1 MADEAAYGAVL
12 DRPAGELS
20 TGRPIDAPSIVADAA
35 HERIPRPP
43 VGSPLPRCPEI
54 DCVRHILSPAEIAL
68 AELRSA
74 EVGVGAD
81 RVLVTQGL
89 LDEEAY
95 LRVLTRQLRIVFE
108 PLDDQPRD
116 ACPLNGERLLQAAEL
131 GMLPL
136 STPAGI
142 KIVVAP
148 RSSTVRNLFRVLG
161 QRSDVTHRMHITTNA
176 RLNRFIVTRGGADVA
191 YRAAESL
198 RAEKPELSAG
208 TGRNGTIATATGVA
222 VIAMLALL
230 ENGVAAIAVE
240 LILGAIFLAWTAL
253 RMLGIFYAEPVRAK
267 PEPITEKQLP
277 LYSVVVALYRES
289 AAVGDLVEALSRLNY
304 PLEKLDI
311 KLVLEPDDHETRA
324 TVDAMNLTAP
334 FEIII
339 APAAHPKTKPKALNA
354 ALPFCRG
361 EFLAIYDAEDRPEPD
376 QLRLAL
382 EAFVAGDE
390 RLACVQARL
399 TIDNT
404 SDSWLTRLF
413 TAEYAG
419 LFDVFLP
426 GLAAWRLPL
435 PLGGSSNHF
444 RTSVLRKT
452 GAWDPY
458 NVTEDADLG
467 MRISRLG
474 YRTAVIRST
483 TYEEAPAR
491 IKPWLKQR
499 TRWIKGW
506 VQTWLVH
513 MRSPRRLRREL
524 GWVGFSVFQ
533 LLVGG
538 TVLAA
543 LVHSLFVAQLLW
555 EFAGAAAGSDSAAL
569 RSFGFHVTALLVGY
583 MAFILLGLVGLSRRR
598 LLGCAWAL
606 MLVPVYWILLSI
618 AAWRA
623 LFQLV
628 RDPYRWEKTEHG
640 LARSSRL
647 AQQITPDCAEA
658 AKLTHM

>member
-1 MADEAAYGAVL
+1 
-12 DRPAGELS
+12 
-20 TGRPIDAPSIVADAA
+20 
-35 HERIPRPP
+35 
-43 VGSPLPRCPEI
+43 
-54 DCVRHILSPAEIAL
+54 
-68 AELRSA
+68 
-74 EVGVGAD
+74 
-81 RVLVTQGL
+81 
-89 LDEEAY
+89 
-95 LRVLTRQLRIVFE
+95 
-108 PLDDQPRD
+108 
-116 ACPLNGERLLQAAEL
+116 
-131 GMLPL
+131 
-136 STPAGI
+136 
-142 KIVVAP
+142 
-148 RSSTVRNLFRVLG
+148 
-161 QRSDVTHRMHITTNA
+161 
-176 RLNRFIVTRGGADVA
+176 
-191 YRAAESL
+191 
-198 RAEKPELSAG
+198 
-208 TGRNGTIATATGVA
+208 
-222 VIAMLALL
+222 MLALL
-230 ENGVAAIAVE
+230 ANGVTAIAIE
-240 LILGAIFLAWTAL
+240 LMLGAIFLAWTAL
-253 RMLGIFYAEPVRAK
+253 RLLGIFNAEPVRAE
-267 PEPITEKQLP
+267 PEPVAEKNLP
-277 LYSVVVALYRES
+277 TYSIVVALYRES
-289 AAVGDLVEALSRLNY
+289 AAVGELVEALGRLNY
-304 PLEKLDI
+304 PIEKLDI
-311 KLVLEPDDHETRA
+311 KLVLEPDDLETRA
-324 TVDAMNLTAP
+324 TIDAMNLTEP
-334 FEIII
+334 FEVVI

-382 EAFVAGDE
+382 DAFVAGDE

-444 RTSVLRKT
+444 RTSILRKT

-513 MRSPRRLRREL
+513 MRSPGQLRREL
-524 GWVGFSVFQ
+524 GWVGFAVLQ

-543 LVHSLFVAQLLW
+543 LVHSLFVGQLIW
-555 EFAGAAAGSDSAAL
+555 ELAGAASGSDSVASRSLGLHVAAL
-569 RSFGFHVTALLVGY
+569 LIGY
-583 MAFILLGLVGLSRRR
+583 LAFILLGLVGLSRRR

-647 AQQITPDCAEA
+647 AQQTRI
-658 AKLTHM
+658 